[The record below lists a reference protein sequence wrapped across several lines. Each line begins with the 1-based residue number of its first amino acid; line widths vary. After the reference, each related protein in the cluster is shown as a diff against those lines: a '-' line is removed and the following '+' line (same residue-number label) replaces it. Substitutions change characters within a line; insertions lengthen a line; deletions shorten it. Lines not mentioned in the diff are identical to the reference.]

1 MLIRTGI
8 LLCCWLWLA
17 ACTSEDPTGDEDA
30 YEYEDEE
37 YSDSAVDEPAEGPTA
52 RVMLDGET
60 IEVNGEGFCRRIGS
74 TQTFGPEGRF
84 EIGIS
89 TEGYTMNVSVF
100 RDNLDGLRVSF
111 RRDTDAWEE
120 TFTPEEDPSQ
130 FDGRRFTFEGTVMKN
145 FYQDQTT
152 TMRVEVD
159 CPVVEDLTVQSR

>member
-1 MLIRTGI
+1 MSMRKGI
-8 LLCCWLWLA
+8 LLCCWLALA
-17 ACTSEDPTGDEDA
+17 ACSSEAPDGDEDA
-30 YEYEDEE
+30 YDYEDEE
-37 YSDSAVDEPAEGPTA
+37 YSEPAAEEPTEPPTA

-60 IEVNGEGFCRRIGS
+60 FELTGEGFCRRIGS
-74 TQTFGPEGRF
+74 TQTFGPGGRF

-100 RDNLDGLRVSF
+100 KDSVDGLRISF
-111 RRDTDAWEE
+111 RKDTDGWEE

-145 FYQDQTT
+145 LYRDQTT

-159 CPVVEDLTVQSR
+159 CPFVQDLTV